1 MKDREKVASI
11 LVFVFAIAALF
22 MIVNGYLG
30 GELVSFGNYPDRE
43 ATSENFENYE
53 VAMEYYVES
62 QEDMTE
68 YFDVPIENI
77 ETSEFM
83 ENRPDEFGKQAI
95 SSYILQKELFVIE
108 EENFSALVGALNNRS
123 ISEELRN
130 YFEGENEQLENSDVF
145 VLEEDKKWKIGS
157 QNDDYVLEKDNE
169 EITVS
174 SYKFA
179 EDTGAANSITAI
191 LWDYRGYDTL
201 GEATVI
207 FVAVA
212 AIAALFRS
220 SKDGEDDE

>member
-1 MKDREKVASI
+1 MKDREKVASV
-11 LVFVFAIAALF
+11 LVLIFAMAAVF

-30 GELVSFGNYPDRE
+30 GELASFGNYPDRE
-43 ATSENFENYE
+43 ATSDTFENYE
-53 VAMEYYVES
+53 MAMEYYIDS
-62 QEDMTE
+62 QENMTE
-68 YFDVPIENI
+68 DFDISIEDI

-83 ENRPDEFGKQAI
+83 ENRPDEFGRQAI

-108 EENFSALVGALNNRS
+108 EENFSSLVGALNDRS
-123 ISEELRN
+123 ISEKLRD
-130 YFEGENEQLENSDVF
+130 YFESESEQLENSDVF
-145 VLEEDKKWKIGS
+145 VLKEDKKWKIDS
-157 QNDDYVLEKDNE
+157 QNDDYILEKDNE

-174 SYKFA
+174 LYKFA

-220 SKDGEDDE
+220 SKEGDEDE